1 MGRLVQNELG
11 LESLNPFEQF
21 FIYRSLRPAAKEDS
35 DSKCCFAE
43 ATPGSGHATDLDLTF
58 V

>member
-1 MGRLVQNELG
+1 MGRLGQNELG
-11 LESLNPFEQF
+11 LESLNPFEHL
-21 FIYRSLRPAAKEDS
+21 FIYRVFRPAAKEDS

-43 ATPGSGHATDLDLTF
+43 GTPGSGHATDLDLTF